1 MTTFYLMKTVGIR
14 EFRDKATHYLASG
27 EILAVKRHG
36 KVVGF
41 YIPVEQSDEK
51 EVQQALTQLSVTV
64 EAALVES
71 GLSEEELS
79 QALLL
84 SRPD

>member
-1 MTTFYLMKTVGIR
+1 MTTFIPMKTVGIR

-41 YIPVEQSDEK
+41 YIPVSQSDEK
-51 EVQQALTQLSVTV
+51 EVQQAIKQLSVTV
-64 EAALVES
+64 EAAKAES
-71 GLSEEELS
+71 GLTEEALS
-79 QALLL
+79 QALNL
-84 SRPD
+84 SRSE